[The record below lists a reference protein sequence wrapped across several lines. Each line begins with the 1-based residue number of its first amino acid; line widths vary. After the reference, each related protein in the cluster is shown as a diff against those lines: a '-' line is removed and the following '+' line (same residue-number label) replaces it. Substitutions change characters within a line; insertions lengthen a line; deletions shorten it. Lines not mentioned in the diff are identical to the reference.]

1 MFYTHTIYWERVIWA
16 FFPQMIIRVQSTLA
30 LFARDFNSWIID
42 LMDQNSFFGLIMA
55 HWLNAD
61 RADTC
66 FYVNKEIKNP

>member
-1 MFYTHTIYWERVIWA
+1 
-16 FFPQMIIRVQSTLA
+16 MIIRVQSTLA
-30 LFARDFNSWIID
+30 LFARDINSWIID
-42 LMDQNSFFGLIMA
+42 LMDQNSFFGSIMA